1 MVATPRWGAGGSLGV
16 SGPPAC
22 MLKQRNLD
30 PGEQGTAQM
39 EERSILNT
47 HPGSRRSWG
56 NSRGRRRNKRRE
68 RTALDKEESFL
79 RRNNPKRG
87 GARAQGQ
94 VREETDWEAS
104 QQRDCHL
111 PEGAWDPA
119 RYGRSA
125 VLRARRRPQAWLC
138 PQLLP
143 ITPQVPSSSV
153 WNSVSASTEQRREVA
168 EKLYSC
174 PTRV

>member
-1 MVATPRWGAGGSLGV
+1 MAAPRWGGGGSLGV

-79 RRNNPKRG
+79 RRNAKSEERG
-87 GARAQGQ
+87 SKSTGSSQGRDRLGGQPAARLPPAGRCVGPSQ
-94 VREETDWEAS
+94 VWQKCCSESSEETPGLALS
-104 QQRDCHL
+104 PTSPHH
-111 PEGAWDPA
+111 PP
-119 RYGRSA
+119 S
-125 VLRARRRPQAWLC
+125 
-138 PQLLP
+138 P
-143 ITPQVPSSSV
+143 IFICLELSFCIHRTK
-153 WNSVSASTEQRREVA
+153 A
-168 EKLYSC
+168 
-174 PTRV
+174 